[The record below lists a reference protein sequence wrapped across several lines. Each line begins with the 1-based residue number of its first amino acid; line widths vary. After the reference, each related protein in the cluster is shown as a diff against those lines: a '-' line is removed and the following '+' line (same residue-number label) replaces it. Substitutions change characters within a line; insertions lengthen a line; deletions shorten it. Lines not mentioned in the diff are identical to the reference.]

1 MSFYPP
7 AADSIRNRASE
18 YGKLAIERCSKQWWP
33 CPYPVATNING
44 TEGGMEYPMIVFCHN
59 GTVPEGLYG
68 VTDHEFGHTSF
79 PMLVGSNER
88 LYAWQDEG
96 FNTFMNYDNWEA
108 QYPGRHNRRGGIADY
123 IEYAQSGAR
132 QETIVTPPDRFDP
145 ASREYIRRWA
155 YKHPTPADFF
165 RTIEDGVGE
174 DLSWFWRGW
183 FYTSGTIDQ
192 ARFGSDTRSQIEG
205 PMRPRR

>member
-1 MSFYPP
+1 MRDFAWAPAGQFIWDAVAANQGKTLVMSFYPP

-33 CPYPVATNING
+33 YPYPVATNING

-59 GTVPEGLYG
+59 RTVPEGLSS

-108 QYPGRHNRRGGIADY
+108 QYPGRHNRRGGVADY
-123 IEYAQSGAR
+123 IKYAQSGAR
-132 QETIVTPPDRFDP
+132 QETIVTPPDRLRD
-145 ASREYIRRWA
+145 
-155 YKHPTPADFF
+155 
-165 RTIEDGVGE
+165 VGQ
-174 DLSWFWRGW
+174 L
-183 FYTSGTIDQ
+183 
-192 ARFGSDTRSQIEG
+192 A
-205 PMRPRR
+205 